1 MNDEDLIPLDEICEK
16 WFGVT
21 PKIARRKAALGTLPV
36 PAFRLSGT
44 RRGPLF
50 VSKAAL
56 DQLVADRQAKAKE
69 LNSRMLAVGVV

>member
-1 MNDEDLIPLDEICEK
+1 MNDDLVKLEDICES

-50 VSKAAL
+50 VSREAL
-56 DQLVADRQAKAKE
+56 NKLVADRQARAQE
-69 LNSRMLAVGVV
+69 LNERMMAAGAV